1 MDGAAVGLQ
10 THPSLWPFQCPAM
23 KSQKIVVI
31 IPFGQSN
38 NFWDAIGER

>member
-23 KSQKIVVI
+23 KSQKIVGI
-31 IPFGQSN
+31 IPFDQSN
-38 NFWDAIGER
+38 NCMEMILP